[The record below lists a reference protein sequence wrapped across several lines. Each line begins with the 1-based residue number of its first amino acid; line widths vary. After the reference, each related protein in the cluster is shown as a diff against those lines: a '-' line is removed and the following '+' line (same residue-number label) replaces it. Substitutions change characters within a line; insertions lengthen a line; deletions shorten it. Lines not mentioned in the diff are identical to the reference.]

1 MEGLCRDVSDV
12 SRLLAKTEKSMGPV
26 QQQAQAF
33 IRHVD
38 KEEGGAETG
47 EAGGRR
53 EVGSDGGLIGGPRYT
68 GLSPVLIIISL
79 VSVCSV

>member
-38 KEEGGAETG
+38 KEQGGAETG
-47 EAGGRR
+47 EAAEEEK
-53 EVGSDGGLIGGPRYT
+53 EVGSDGASNG
-68 GLSPVLIIISL
+68 
-79 VSVCSV
+79 